1 MTQFHLLAQPWWVN
15 LLILIPALAA
25 FQFLCGGLQL
35 SGRRLLAAAL
45 FAIAFGFVESSVV
58 VYLRGALTA
67 LGVGMA
73 ATDLAQWQAMVA
85 HPSREVLRLLRIEMV
100 REAATIAMLLSLA
113 VLAAPRA
120 RERWAM
126 FLWCFAI
133 WDLVYYAGLWAT
145 LRWPASLLDSDVL
158 FLIPVPWI
166 SQVWFP
172 VLVSGATILVI
183 LMSSRRTHLP

>member
-1 MTQFHLLAQPWWVN
+1 MQHFQLLAQPWWVN
-15 LLILIPALAA
+15 LLILVPVLA
-25 FQFLCGGLQL
+25 GLQFFRRGPEL
-35 SGRRLLAAAL
+35 SARQLFASAL
-45 FAIAFGFVESSVV
+45 FAIGFGFVEAVVV
-58 VYLRGALTA
+58 VYLRSALML
-67 LGVGMA
+67 LGVGA
-73 ATDLAQWQAMVA
+73 AAINDTAQMNAILS
-85 HPSREVLRLLRIEMV
+85 HPSPEMLRMFKIEAV
-100 REAATIAMLLSLA
+100 REAATMVMLLSVA
-113 VLAAPRA
+113 WLAAPRA

-172 VLVSGATILVI
+172 VLVSGATALAILVAS
-183 LMSSRRTHLP
+183 LRQN